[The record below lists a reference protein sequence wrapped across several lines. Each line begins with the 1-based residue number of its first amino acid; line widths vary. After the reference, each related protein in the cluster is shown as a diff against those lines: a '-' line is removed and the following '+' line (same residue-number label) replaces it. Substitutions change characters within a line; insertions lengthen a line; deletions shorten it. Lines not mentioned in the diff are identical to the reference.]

1 MALREILTGG
11 FLAGKRTYLLA
22 ALAVLTELIRW
33 AVGDQ
38 SLGALLDHLPTM
50 LGELSIATLR
60 AGVAN
65 MAEDAGVTAS
75 LLADLGKTEPKT
87 EPEQTPPQW
96 PGLNELIEAYEAARD
111 IRPHL
116 LIEFGHNRITD
127 WMVHVWDST
136 GVGIEAAPKIICV
149 QETDPGEA
157 ALAAIAELKKL
168 FPQAFEDNR

>member
-1 MALREILTGG
+1 MQLSTLTGG

-22 ALAVLTELIRW
+22 ALAVLTELIHW

-60 AGVAN
+60 AGVA
-65 MAEDAGVTAS
+65 S
-75 LLADLGKTEPKT
+75 IS
-87 EPEQTPPQW
+87 TPIGRTLRPN
-96 PGLNELIEAYEAARD
+96 GSALNELIEVYEAARD
-111 IRPHL
+111 IHPHL

-127 WMVHVWDST
+127 WVVNVWDAT
-136 GVGIEAAPKIICV
+136 GVGIKAAPKIICV

-168 FPQAFEDNR
+168 FPRAFEDHR